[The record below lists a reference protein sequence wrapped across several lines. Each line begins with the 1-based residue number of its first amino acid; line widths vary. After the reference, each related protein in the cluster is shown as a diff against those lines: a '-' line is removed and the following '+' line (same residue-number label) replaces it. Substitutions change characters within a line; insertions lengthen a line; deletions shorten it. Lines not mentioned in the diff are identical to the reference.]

1 MVRTR
6 LVLLDGPHGAP
17 NDPFSGWGLKA
28 AHGLVTDKII
38 VRAGKNGTATD
49 PAIAGGSWVGAWSQ
63 NQVNARFRLK
73 VWKLKGRIAGSEH
86 ALPLRQPVTS
96 SPCNLFK

>member
-1 MVRTR
+1 M
-6 LVLLDGPHGAP
+6 
-17 NDPFSGWGLKA
+17 
-28 AHGLVTDKII
+28 TDKII

-73 VWKLKGRIAGSEH
+73 VWKLKGRISG
-86 ALPLRQPVTS
+86 
-96 SPCNLFK
+96 

>member
-1 MVRTR
+1 M
-6 LVLLDGPHGAP
+6 
-17 NDPFSGWGLKA
+17 GLKA

-73 VWKLKGRIAGSEH
+73 VWKLKGRIAGRSTRCLCGSL
-86 ALPLRQPVTS
+86 LPHLL
-96 SPCNLFK
+96 CNLFK